1 MKAEW
6 DESFFDAQQEEASVY
21 WVCFWTGD
29 DIEQPARHD
38 PPRITGVTSI
48 EEVLT
53 WLHTTKGERLFELF
67 VETTD
72 RTETRDLG
80 WISYRNLIRLAGD
93 FRPAGSSFSIGL
105 TRPESDPV

>member
-1 MKAEW
+1 MKVEW

-29 DIEQPARHD
+29 DIEQSARHD
-38 PPRITGVTSI
+38 PQRITGATSI

-72 RTETRDLG
+72 HTETRDLG
-80 WISYRNLIRLAGD
+80 WISYRKLIRLAGD
-93 FRPAGSSFSIGL
+93 FHPAGSSITISFIQ
-105 TRPESDPV
+105 PESGPV

>member
-1 MKAEW
+1 MKVEW
-6 DESFFDAQQEEASVY
+6 DESFFDAHQEEASVY

-38 PPRITGVTSI
+38 PQRITGATSI

-67 VETTD
+67 VEIADHNATSD
-72 RTETRDLG
+72 V
-80 WISYRNLIRLAGD
+80 RLAGD
-93 FRPAGSSFSIGL
+93 FRPGGTSFTISL
-105 TRPESDPV
+105 TRPESDPG